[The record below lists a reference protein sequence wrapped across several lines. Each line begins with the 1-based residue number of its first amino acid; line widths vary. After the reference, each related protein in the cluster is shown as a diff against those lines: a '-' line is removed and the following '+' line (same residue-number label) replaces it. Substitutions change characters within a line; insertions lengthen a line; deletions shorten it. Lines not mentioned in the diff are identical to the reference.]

1 MTPRAAEVL
10 AYIHAHGLSPFS
22 SFGPVSRDQT
32 RPFVGGGVVTREEY
46 KSIIDS
52 FYTSA
57 PIHADSDPHR
67 AHRAHDAAVKRHS

>member
-10 AYIHAHGLSPFS
+10 AYIRAHGLSPFA
-22 SFGPVSRDQT
+22 SFAPVLRDQ
-32 RPFVGGGVVTREEY
+32 RAFVGGGVVTREEY

-57 PIHADSDPHR
+57 PIHADADPHR
-67 AHRAHDAAVKRHS
+67 AHRAHDAAVRNQ